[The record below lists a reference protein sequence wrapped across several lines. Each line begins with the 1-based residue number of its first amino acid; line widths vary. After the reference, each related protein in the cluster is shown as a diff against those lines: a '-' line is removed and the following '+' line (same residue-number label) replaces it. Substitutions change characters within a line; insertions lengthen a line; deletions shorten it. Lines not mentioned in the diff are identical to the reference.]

1 MVADAFCKLRDHKY
15 TKFRIVENCVKRDF
29 VEPSMTRENLGLATA
44 FPLRHRY
51 WSIFGKL

>member
-29 VEPSMTRENLGLATA
+29 VEPSMTRENLGLANE
-44 FPLRHRY
+44 RC
-51 WSIFGKL
+51 KLL